1 MVSDTKRREVYIGKD
16 FFVMAATV
24 TINPLKKKGACLK
37 KNSVGA
43 LPCDHQSDPPPIRR
57 TRSNDNVL
65 STAPSP
71 PDDSDMTPR
80 DMALDANMGVIITY
94 LKTLSENSPRGSE
107 LTRLLSRADAQV
119 DNARQAVNKVY
130 VIEQRLQQLTDKL
143 NAFAMS
149 TEHNSAGSSNGNAIC
164 AKYDRRNITRILATV
179 QILETVAMTQAAA
192 ISRLEDKLDVL
203 LEKVPALQAEVEE
216 AREEI
221 ALISNIM
228 TAIEEVARSPPRS
241 PR

>member
-1 MVSDTKRREVYIGKD
+1 MVSDTKRHEVYIGKD

-119 DNARQAVNKVY
+119 NNARHAVNKVY
-130 VIEQRLQQLTDKL
+130 VIKQQLQQLTDKL
-143 NAFAMS
+143 D
-149 TEHNSAGSSNGNAIC
+149 AIC

-179 QILETVAMTQAAA
+179 QTLETVAMAQAAA
-192 ISRLEDKLDVL
+192 INRLEDKLDAI
-203 LEKVPALQAEVEE
+203 LEKVPTLQAEVEE